1 MSSSP
6 QPSEKLVKENVQFTC
21 APLLAALRHL
31 QLEYARPIV
40 IALDG
45 GSGSG
50 KSRLA
55 SMVVAKVEAALI
67 PVDDFFAADIPESY
81 WRRFSL
87 EEKLQKVFH
96 WQRLREEA
104 ILPLL
109 AGQPAQ
115 WLPFDFASGQ
125 RADGTY
131 GMMPDPVRREPKP
144 VILLDG
150 AYSAGPAL
158 SDLVDWSVLVHTPV
172 KERHRRL
179 AAREDQAFLAR
190 WHQLWDPLEAYYFS
204 QVRPPESFDTV
215 VEND

>member
-1 MSSSP
+1 MSS
-6 QPSEKLVKENVQFTC
+6 PSQQSEWPLNQTLRPACTQLV
-21 APLLAALRHL
+21 AAIRRLRLA
-31 QLEYARPIV
+31 YDRPVV

-50 KSRLA
+50 KSMLA
-55 SMVVAKVEAALI
+55 AMVAAQSEAAHI
-67 PVDDFFAADIPESY
+67 PVDDFFAADIPESQ
-81 WRRFSL
+81 WPRFAL

-109 AGQPAQ
+109 AGRPAQ
-115 WLPFDFASGQ
+115 WFPFDFASGQ

-131 GMMPDPVRREPKP
+131 GMLPDPVSREPKP

-158 SDLVDWSVLVHTPV
+158 SDLVDWAVLVHTPV

-179 AAREDQAFLAR
+179 AAREEKDFLAR
-190 WHQLWDPLEAYYFS
+190 WHQLWDPLETYYFA
-204 QVRPPESFDTV
+204 QVRPPESFDYV